1 MTAWASIRWVEQ
13 AHGTKQPTRL
23 SGVTST
29 LVLDLKHISHDL
41 AAVSA
46 TFRCVYML
54 GKEAIGCIAIAFLPT
69 LRAHENEEVS
79 LRFLGGEHSVDCK
92 QTSTRQTVH

>member
-1 MTAWASIRWVEQ
+1 MPCVDSREELTF
-13 AHGTKQPTRL
+13 L

-46 TFRCVYML
+46 TLRCVYTL
-54 GKEAIGCIAIAFLPT
+54 GKDAMSQEGCGRSPKRSVFT
-69 LRAHENEEVS
+69 VREDENELS
-79 LRFLGGEHSVDCK
+79 FGGG
-92 QTSTRQTVH
+92 